1 MSGQEAR
8 FSKTKEL
15 NEDVVSIFEPWHLI
29 LLVAFLLLVTLLVVV
44 IAVIMRSNKKK
55 EANTALNILKER
67 YARGEINEDDF
78 KRIKKDL
85 I

>member
-29 LLVAFLLLVTLLVVV
+29 LLVANLLPVTLLVVV